1 MKISAHGVCAAA
13 CMATFAAWSLP
24 AAATE
29 GGGGVY
35 GQGSESF
42 LAGALPPPGTYIINY
57 DQYYHAGT
65 FKSGKAGIDRFN
77 ATVMANATR
86 FLPVFDA
93 PFIGGVWAVH
103 LVLPFVDARVDIN
116 GMSQHKSGLGDIV
129 FSPGILGWNR
139 GNWHYAVG
147 VDFVA
152 PTGRYSKTD
161 LANLG
166 RNYWAIE
173 PVVAVTYLNEQGI
186 EASVKLMYDFNF
198 KNTDTDYG
206 SGNEL
211 HADFLVAKHFG
222 NVAAGV
228 AGYAYQQV
236 TGDYGSGAVLGDFKG
251 RVFALGPNVR
261 YQQGGLSFDVKY
273 TREFGAVN
281 KSQGDRFWLKLAI
294 PL

>member
-1 MKISAHGVCAAA
+1 MKIFAHGACAVA
-13 CMATFAAWSLP
+13 CMAAFAALSTP
-24 AAATE
+24 AVATE

-42 LAGALPPPGTYIINY
+42 LAGALPPPGTYVINY
-57 DQYYHAGT
+57 DQYYHAGK
-65 FKSGKAGIDRFN
+65 FKGDKAGIASFD

-93 PFIGGVWAVH
+93 PFIGGVWAIH
-103 LVLPFVDARVDIN
+103 LVLPFVDARAEVN

-129 FSPGILGWNR
+129 FSPAILGWHR

-147 VDFVA
+147 VDIVA
-152 PTGRYSKTD
+152 PTGRYRKTD
-161 LANLG
+161 IANLG
-166 RNYWAIE
+166 RNHWAIE
-173 PVVAVTYLNEQGI
+173 PVVAVTYLNEAGF

-198 KNTDTDYG
+198 KNKDTGYG

-211 HADFLVAKHFG
+211 HADFLVGKHFG
-222 NVAAGV
+222 NFAAGV

-251 RVFALGPNVR
+251 RVFALGPNLR
-261 YQQGGLSFDVKY
+261 YQQGGLSVDAKY

-281 KSQGDRFWLKLAI
+281 KPQGDRIWLKLAI
-294 PL
+294 TL